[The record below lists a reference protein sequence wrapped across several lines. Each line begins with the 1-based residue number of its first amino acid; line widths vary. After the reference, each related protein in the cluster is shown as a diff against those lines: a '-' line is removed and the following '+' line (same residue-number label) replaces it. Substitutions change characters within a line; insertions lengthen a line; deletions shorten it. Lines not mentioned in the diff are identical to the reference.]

1 MQIMKHTLITMLFA
15 AVSLALAGCSNA
27 SRPPEEW
34 LNLSIAGLAGTD
46 QYAFSGQ
53 TTIYTAEGLANAP
66 RTFQGHIEEHTKLHA
81 QTENGEDLAWSP
93 IELLEKVKHAD
104 KKVSFNEAAS
114 TAETVALHIQLNDK
128 DANELWKQQLQEEM
142 NALEAKAPLEDGAYK
157 DAWMKEFNQSR
168 KQMDNM
174 LKTLQVQSQYDVL
187 IDRDNLVPLKLAE
200 HTVFHYALSGK
211 SKQEKRD
218 TNVSFNSFD
227 GTGTVQ

>member
-1 MQIMKHTLITMLFA
+1 MKTFKHTLITVLIA
-15 AVSLALAGCSNA
+15 ALPLTLAACSNA

-53 TTIYTAEGLANAP
+53 TTIYTAEGFANAP

-81 QTENGEDLAWSP
+81 QNEDGEELSWSP
-93 IELLEKVKHAD
+93 IELLEKLKKAD

-114 TAETVALHIQLNDK
+114 TADLVALHVELNDK
-128 DANELWKQQLQEEM
+128 DANKLWKDQLQEEM
-142 NALEAKAPLEDGAYK
+142 NALESKAPLQEGAYK

-174 LKTLQVQSQYDVL
+174 LKSLQVKSQYDVL
-187 IDRDNLVPLKLAE
+187 IDRGSLVPLKLAE
-200 HTVFHYALSGK
+200 HTIFHYSLSGK
-211 SKQEKRD
+211 DKQEKRD